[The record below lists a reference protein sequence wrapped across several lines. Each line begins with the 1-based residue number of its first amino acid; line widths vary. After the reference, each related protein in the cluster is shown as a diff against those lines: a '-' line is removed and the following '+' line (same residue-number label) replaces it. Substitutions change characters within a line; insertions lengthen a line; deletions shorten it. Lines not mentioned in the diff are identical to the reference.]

1 MRGKESVKG
10 KFGDALII
18 TVFGQSCKEGWRN
31 VVVRKW
37 LWPPQNTFPLGSIIS
52 SSVRICYHHSAG
64 ELEFELE
71 GRLRNFRVVRQPH
84 VITFPFMVSYWQCN
98 LNDSNEAITAGS
110 QLETKNFS
118 VSICASRVSSTPHR
132 PRFCC
137 RY

>member
-18 TVFGQSCKEGWRN
+18 TIFGQSCKEGWRN

-52 SSVRICYHHSAG
+52 SSVRICHHHSAG

-71 GRLRNFRVVRQPH
+71 GRLRNFRVAADF
-84 VITFPFMVSYWQCN
+84 T
-98 LNDSNEAITAGS
+98 
-110 QLETKNFS
+110 
-118 VSICASRVSSTPHR
+118 
-132 PRFCC
+132 
-137 RY
+137 